1 MCQIFK
7 HCRCN
12 TSDSVLSKMHREH
25 LCRRSPVKSPAMFF
39 YKTSGKLKPLMC
51 TLLLSLSISLSIWLC
66 RGAEDPLLYHMFALL
81 LSGGRACVA
90 LCSSMGAARMRSPW
104 PAVTLLYRIWRR
116 KKKQSQVNLW
126 TTEVCSNH
134 RGEFFLNHPYVKVL
148 GHLKIGSFKA
158 IVSIIMAIIKVSWVR
173 HLKSSTY

>member
-39 YKTSGKLKPLMC
+39 YKTSGKLKPLTC
-51 TLLLSLSISLSIWLC
+51 TLLLSLSLSDC
-66 RGAEDPLLYHMFALL
+66 AEDPLLYHMFALL
-81 LSGGRACVA
+81 LSGGRAYVA

-116 KKKQSQVNLW
+116 RKKQSQVNLW
-126 TTEVCSNH
+126 STEVCSNH
-134 RGEFFLNHPYVKVL
+134 RGEFFLKYVKVL
-148 GHLKIGSFKA
+148 GHFRPLSP
-158 IVSIIMAIIKVSWVR
+158 
-173 HLKSSTY
+173 L

>member
-39 YKTSGKLKPLMC
+39 YKTSGKLKPLTC
-51 TLLLSLSISLSIWLC
+51 TLLLSLSIYLIVQRC
-66 RGAEDPLLYHMFALL
+66 RGPITLPHVCFASQWRQGMCRSVFQYGCCQNEVSMACCYSPLQDLKK
-81 LSGGRACVA
+81 
-90 LCSSMGAARMRSPW
+90 
-104 PAVTLLYRIWRR
+104 

-134 RGEFFLNHPYVKVL
+134 RGEFFLKYVKVL
-148 GHLKIGSFKA
+148 GHFRPLSP
-158 IVSIIMAIIKVSWVR
+158 
-173 HLKSSTY
+173 L